1 MKQFLVLGF
10 LLFSTF
16 QIQAQNSIKLYH
28 GKALGSEEWT
38 KDFEHWLRIRGLIDM
53 P

>member
-1 MKQFLVLGF
+1 MKSIS
-10 LLFSTF
+10 LLFLILLTTF
-16 QIQAQNSIKLYH
+16 QIQAQNSIKLYQ